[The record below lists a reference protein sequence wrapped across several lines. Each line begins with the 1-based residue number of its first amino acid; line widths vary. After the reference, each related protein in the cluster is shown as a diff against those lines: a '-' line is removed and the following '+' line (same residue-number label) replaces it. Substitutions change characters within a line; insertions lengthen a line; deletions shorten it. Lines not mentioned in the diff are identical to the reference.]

1 MNIVI
6 MGAPS
11 CGKGIQAKLI
21 EKKFGLEHISTGQIL
36 RDFIAKNNKE
46 SAKIKKIMSRGEF
59 IVDSLMCKIVSLKL
73 DEINDKGFI
82 LDGFPRTEKQTK
94 FLLKH
99 YSPDVVLY
107 LHTDKDNALERC
119 ENRVVCP
126 VCKKSYDKRLVNNLV
141 CPDDGEIL
149 ITREDDKP
157 DVYLKRYKIFEKETK
172 PILDMF
178 KRYGKLEVIDNNGD
192 IESTFNEISKILVN
206 MR

>member
-46 SAKIKKIMSRGEF
+46 SAKIKEIMSRGEF

-107 LHTDKDNALERC
+107 LHTDKDIALERC

-126 VCKKSYDKRLVNNLV
+126 VCKKSYDKRLVSNLV

>member
-46 SAKIKKIMSRGEF
+46 SAKIKEIMSRGEF

-107 LHTDKDNALERC
+107 LHTDKDIALERC

-126 VCKKSYDKRLVNNLV
+126 VCKKSYDKRLVSNLV

-172 PILDMF
+172 PILDLF